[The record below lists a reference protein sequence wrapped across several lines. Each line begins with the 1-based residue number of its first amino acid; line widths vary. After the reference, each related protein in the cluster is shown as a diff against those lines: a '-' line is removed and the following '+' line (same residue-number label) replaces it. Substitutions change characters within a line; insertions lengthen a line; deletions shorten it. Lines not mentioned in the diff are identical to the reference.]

1 MTTVDQV
8 APLAPAAAA
17 PMPVTPLD
25 PATTTPMPVASRLIG
40 PIADSIAL
48 VSAALTLLV
57 LSGITP
63 IEPVHALAIALDLL
77 RSLIHGGA
85 APAATA
91 TSLIQ
96 VGIVALLLIGNL
108 VTDALLL
115 LVPMPMSSRL
125 VGAIALGLALLWAT
139 VTFLVLGGLTRIA
152 PVDEVVKQ
160 LLLGNAVTG
169 VLLLAI
175 IGREVWVVIQA
186 RRRGRAGSRL
196 HIQIV
201 SLFLVI
207 AAVPTVLV
215 SVVAST
221 TLDRGLDRFFST
233 RTRAMI
239 EQSLIV
245 ANAYVTEHAA
255 EVRGEDLAMAYDLG
269 REKPAFDQNRD
280 QFRKF
285 LAAQATGRN
294 LSAAL
299 ILKSDGSIVEPDGIA
314 VDKKFVRP
322 SAQLLAETSETEP
335 QVAFIPEGDNVASV
349 VKLNGYDDMYLYV
362 ARLLDPRV
370 VQQLRNTQESVG
382 EYANLEERRLGIQIA
397 FALMFTVIALIVLLS
412 SAWIG
417 LDFANRLVAPIRRLI
432 GAANV
437 VSTGNL
443 NIQVPVRRSEG
454 DLAQLGE
461 TFNKMTQE
469 LRTQHDDIVRARD
482 LIDSRRRFTE
492 AVLAGASAGVIG
504 VNADGRV
511 SILNRSAER
520 LIGRIESDVLGQP
533 LAAIAPELAEIFQSA
548 QGGNQR
554 LVQRQITLTRDGQE
568 RNYSVRVTSEQSSES
583 DHGYVIT
590 IDDITELVLAQ
601 RSSAWADI
609 ARRIAHEIKNPLTPI
624 QLSAERLR
632 RKYGKTITEDPAV
645 FEQCTETIVRQVDD
659 IKRMVDEFSRFA
671 RMPKAVVADDDV
683 ADTVRQVV
691 FLLRVAHP
699 DIDFE
704 VELPAETM
712 TARFD
717 RRLISQA
724 LTNIVKNATE
734 AIGAVPA
741 AELGRGRIVVNARRE
756 GNDVVIDVVDNGIGL
771 PKENRARL
779 LEPYV
784 TTREKGTGL
793 ELAIVGRILEEHGG
807 KLELHDA
814 SEKIPGARGAW
825 MQLRFGAEPESA
837 AAAAAEPAV
846 ESRAAAE

>member
-8 APLAPAAAA
+8 AA
-17 PMPVTPLD
+17 LD
-25 PATTTPMPVASRLIG
+25 PAGITPVPFMSRLIG
-40 PIADSIAL
+40 ACA
-48 VSAALTLLV
+48 
-57 LSGITP
+57 
-63 IEPVHALAIALDLL
+63 
-77 RSLIHGGA
+77 
-85 APAATA
+85 
-91 TSLIQ
+91 
-96 VGIVALLLIGNL
+96 VGVALL
-108 VTDALLL
+108 
-115 LVPMPMSSRL
+115 S
-125 VGAIALGLALLWAT
+125 AT
-139 VTFLVLGGLTRIA
+139 ATFLVLAGLTPIA
-152 PVDEVVKQ
+152 PVHEVVVE
-160 LLLGNAVTG
+160 LLLGNVVTG
-169 VLLLAI
+169 LLLLGI
-175 IGREVWVVIQA
+175 IGREVWKVVQA

-196 HIQIV
+196 HVQIV
-201 SLFLVI
+201 GLFAVI

-239 EQSLIV
+239 EQSMIV
-245 ANAYVTEHAA
+245 ANAYVSEHAEA
-255 EVRGEDLAMAYDLG
+255 IRGDLLAMAFDLG
-269 REKPAFDQNRD
+269 RAKSIFDSDRD
-280 QFRKF
+280 QFQKIVS
-285 LAAQATGRN
+285 AQAAGRN
-294 LSAAL
+294 LSAAIL
-299 ILKSDGSIVEPDGIA
+299 LKSDGSTVDKA
-314 VDKKFVRP
+314 AVTVDKKVVLP
-322 SAQLLAETSETEP
+322 SPDLLAEVNETEP
-335 QVAFIPEGDNVASV
+335 RVALIPEDNHLAAV
-349 VKLNGYDDMYLYV
+349 VKLRGYDDIYLYG
-362 ARLLDPRV
+362 ARILDSRV
-370 VQQLRNTQESVG
+370 VAQLRATQESVG
-382 EYANLEERRLGIQIA
+382 EFANLEARRLGIQIA
-397 FALMFTVIALIVLLS
+397 FGLMFAIIALIVLLS

-443 NIQVPVRRSEG
+443 DIQVPVRRSEG

-469 LRTQHDDIVRARD
+469 LRTQHEDIVRARD

-504 VNADGRV
+504 VNADGRI

-520 LIGRIESDVLGQP
+520 LTGRSEVEVLGLP
-533 LAAIAPELAEIFQSA
+533 LAQVAPELAEIFEA
-548 QGGNQR
+548 ARTGNQR
-554 LVQRQITLTRDGQE
+554 LVQRQLAVTRDGQE
-568 RNYSVRVTSEQSSES
+568 RNYSVRVTSEQATEAE
-583 DHGYVIT
+583 HGYVIT

-632 RKYGKTITEDPAV
+632 RKYSKTISDDPAV

-671 RMPKAVVADDDV
+671 RMPKAVLADEDV

-699 DIDFE
+699 DIDLD
-704 VELPAETM
+704 VELESESMP
-712 TARFD
+712 ARFD

-724 LTNIVKNATE
+724 LTNIIKNATE
-734 AIGAVPA
+734 AIGAVPPA
-741 AELGRGRIVVNARRE
+741 KLGRGRIAVRAQRD
-756 GNDVVIDVVDNGIGL
+756 GKDIVIDVIDNGIGL

-793 ELAIVGRILEEHGG
+793 GLAIVGRILEEHGG
-807 KLELHDA
+807 RLELRDA
-814 SEKIPGARGAW
+814 SEKIAGARGAW
-825 MQLRFGAEPESA
+825 MQLRFSAERVSEIPSEQSPLEA
-837 AAAAAEPAV
+837 
-846 ESRAAAE
+846 RAAAE